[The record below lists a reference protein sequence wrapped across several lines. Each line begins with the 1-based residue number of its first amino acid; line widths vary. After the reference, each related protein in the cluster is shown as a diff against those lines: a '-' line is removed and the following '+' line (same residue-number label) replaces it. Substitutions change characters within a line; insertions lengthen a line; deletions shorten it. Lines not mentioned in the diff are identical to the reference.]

1 MAIQLICKS
10 EECTGCGMCEQICS
24 HKAIIMQPDQEGF
37 LHPHINDSCVE
48 CGLCQLK
55 CPVNALVAR
64 FNPPIKIFSG
74 WSNNEATRIK
84 SSSGGAFTEIA
95 KLVFDKGGVVFGASM
110 NRDLKVEH
118 IFIEKETELFRL
130 RGSKYVQSIIGETY
144 KQAQSFLRQGRMVLF
159 SGTPCQIA
167 GLRNFLHKDY
177 ENLCTVDLICH
188 GVPSP
193 RVFEDYKR
201 YIENIIKETITCIEF
216 RCKKASW
223 IFFNIGINP
232 DIEKNGYT
240 NYSYIGNY
248 YSDPYIRA
256 FLRDNIL
263 RSNCY
268 KCQYTSLNR
277 VSDFTIADWWGYK
290 ATSNKDKHFDKKGV
304 SLIMCNTLK
313 AVNMANHLD
322 MYLKERTKEEAL
334 HTNLSLQKPFPRP
347 STRDDFWKDYER
359 KPFDEMV
366 QKWMR
371 PEKIPL
377 STYVKIYHREYKTLY
392 RLIHLYECIV
402 RKAHLSKLLIK
413 LQAK

>member
-223 IFFNIGINP
+223 IFFNIVINP
-232 DIEKNGYT
+232 K
-240 NYSYIGNY
+240 S
-248 YSDPYIRA
+248 
-256 FLRDNIL
+256 
-263 RSNCY
+263 
-268 KCQYTSLNR
+268 
-277 VSDFTIADWWGYK
+277 
-290 ATSNKDKHFDKKGV
+290 
-304 SLIMCNTLK
+304 
-313 AVNMANHLD
+313 AVGH
-322 MYLKERTKEEAL
+322 
-334 HTNLSLQKPFPRP
+334 
-347 STRDDFWKDYER
+347 
-359 KPFDEMV
+359 
-366 QKWMR
+366 
-371 PEKIPL
+371 
-377 STYVKIYHREYKTLY
+377 
-392 RLIHLYECIV
+392 
-402 RKAHLSKLLIK
+402 
-413 LQAK
+413 